1 MQESKVRVG
10 VRASV
15 AEGSVWERVSG
26 EQEKPFGLCQPP
38 TLTGVGNH
46 HSLFGLLGFRGI
58 SDPVVAGAIN
68 TLVLEPSSVL
78 PDPSSLDP
86 EPSSVLPD
94 SSSRDAEPSSVK
106 VSASVKYVTLES
118 GLSEN
123 KTSTALSAAG
133 KPAFGA
139 TATKLDLVA
148 TKEADFAPLSK
159 VDPSTTSNLIETS
172 ALAAGTKL
180 VGDVFIHGS
189 AIPVPGSSNQTAAD
203 SRSDISALPAQDS
216 SIQITAEDSRSDI
229 SAIPAQDSSVQIIAQ
244 DTRSDSSAL
253 PAQDLSVQITVEDL
267 RSDISAIPAQDSSV
281 QIVAEDQTTAE
292 DPRADINDWSAG
304 WRAAVGDQWGV
315 FCCGMCGSVKSPG
328 GLDGGQPVLNN
339 TVDLGLLSD
348 AGSAVSGTQSADALD
363 NPIVR
368 ENMLQGSPQSEWGI
382 DGGGDANIEGFA
394 TDISVDNGHTVSF
407 KINTDST
414 HYRIDIYRIGYY
426 GGDGAH
432 KVATIDKSLPTAQ
445 NQPIP
450 LFDPAT
456 KLVDAGNWS
465 VSATWDVP
473 QDAVSGVYFAKLT
486 RLDGVAGAN
495 IIPFIVRDDEHP
507 SDITFQTSDTTWEAY
522 NPWGGYNL
530 YGSIDGPLN
539 DSRASAVSYNRP
551 IITRGGGVAA
561 GPQDFIFGV
570 EYPAIRWLEE
580 NGYNVNYISGVDT
593 ARDGAQLLNSKIFLS
608 VGHDEY
614 WSGSQYA
621 NVMAARD
628 AGVNLAFWSGNEVY
642 WRTRWETSIDGSGT
656 PYRTLVTYKEIRSG
670 ANTDPIDTTST
681 WRDPVYGPGLPE
693 NSLTGTMFTV
703 DSYRLDTMKIPYA
716 LSNFRFWSNT
726 AVADLQPGQVYSLTP
741 NLLGYEWDSDV
752 DNGFR
757 PAGLINLSSTT
768 LQVEQKLLDYG
779 TTTGD
784 GTATH
789 ALTLYRAAS
798 GALVFG
804 AGTVYWAWGLD
815 DNHDLEQTPIDPN
828 VQQAM
833 VNLFTDMGVQP
844 DTLMASLVL
853 ASQST
858 DHTAPTS
865 TVTTP
870 GTSATL
876 PAFSP
881 ITITGTAADTGGG
894 IVAVVEVST
903 DNGTTWHRANG
914 FENWTYSWT
923 PIKGG
928 TYTIKSRAV
937 DDSVNMEAAGAG
949 VTVTVNQPLTRTLFT
964 GNEIPAVQT
973 DTDPNGVNLG
983 VKFVATQ
990 AGTIVGV
997 KYYKGI
1003 LDTSD
1008 HVGSLWSSTGT
1019 LLASATFTNESTSG
1033 WQTAIF
1039 SNPVTVTGGTPY
1051 VVSYHSN
1058 GHYADTTGF
1067 FADTYGNGPL
1077 SVAGNASGTGN
1088 SYFAYGNANAFPIT
1102 SAGGTN
1108 YWVDVLYV
1116 PAGNGVNHA
1125 PSPTNDAAFTQ
1136 RNTALNIAG
1145 SQLLAN
1151 DSDADGDVLS
1161 VSGVGGA
1168 VGGTVSY
1175 NAQTNT
1181 ATFIPTQ
1188 DFQGAASFN
1197 YSATDGQ
1204 VATTGTVNVAVVAP
1218 FMAEGLFTS
1227 SQTPDVLSDPDPA
1240 QVNLGVKFVASEA
1253 GSIAG
1258 LEYYRGTGD
1267 TGTHTGSLWS
1277 STGQL
1282 LATATFAAET
1292 ASGWQTVNFSSP
1304 VTIAPDTTYVAS
1316 YHSNGHY
1323 AATGNYFGA
1332 IYTNGS
1338 LATAGPAAS
1347 VYTYGAGNLFPTN
1360 TSNANYWVDVL
1371 FVSSG
1376 APVAV
1381 NDSGFTTPQGTALEI
1396 PTATLLANDRDP
1408 NNDPL
1413 SFVNVVRGVG
1423 GSPTYNAQTG
1433 KVTFAPDPGFIG
1445 AATFTY
1451 QITDG
1456 TNDPASA
1463 SVNLTVLPPAS
1474 TAQLFAYSDTPAV
1487 LSDPDSN
1494 SVNLGVKFLATEAG
1508 AITGLK
1514 YYKGAGDTG
1523 THVGTLWASTGTLLA
1538 SATFTNESAS
1548 GWQYVTFANSVSISA
1563 GTTYV
1568 ASYHSNGHYTD
1579 TGNYFTSTYTNGA
1592 LATPGPAAG
1601 VYAYGPND
1609 LFPTST
1615 SSANYWVDVLFVP
1628 SGAPI
1633 AVNDK
1638 GFTTSRGTALE
1649 IPGAT
1654 LLANDTDPNGDPL
1667 SVAAVGSQLGGTV
1680 SLASNAV
1687 TFTPTPGYIGAASF
1701 AYQITDGSH
1710 TSVPAT
1716 VELTVLPAPT
1726 TAQLFTSTDS
1736 PANLSDPDPAQ
1747 VNLGVKFDSSQS
1759 GLVTGLKYYKGI
1771 GDTGTHVG
1779 SLWTSDGTLLAS
1791 ATFTNETASGWQ
1803 YVTFAN
1809 PVAITA
1815 GTTYVA
1821 SYSSNG
1827 HYASTGNFFTT
1838 EYTNGILSTSGPN
1851 ASVYTYGTGTLFP
1864 ISASTANY
1872 WVDVLLDPPAGP
1884 NAAPVIS
1891 SPATA
1896 SFPENAVGTVLT
1908 VTATDP
1914 DAGQTLSYT
1923 IIGGADAAK
1932 FTLNG
1937 TTGALAFVTAPDF
1950 EAPTDSGANNVYDV
1964 TVQVS
1969 DGNGGIATQAV
1980 AVTVTNQNEVP
1991 TVTSNGGGDT
2001 AAASIAEN
2009 TTVVTTVAATDPDVG
2024 QTLSYS
2030 IVGGADAGKFTINA
2044 TTGALAFVTAPDFE
2058 APTDTG
2064 ANNVYD
2070 VTVQVSDG
2078 SGGIDTQAVAV
2089 TVTNQNELPAITS
2102 NGGGDSAA
2110 ASIAENTMVV
2120 TTVAATDPDAGQT
2133 LSYAII
2139 GGADAAKFTIN
2150 GTTGALAFV
2159 TAPDFEAPT
2168 DSGANNVYDVTVQV
2182 SDGSGGID
2190 TQAIAVTVQN
2200 VTGATINGTNLAETL
2215 TGTGEEDI
2223 INALGGDDTLNGA
2236 GGADTMVGG
2245 LGNDTY
2251 VVDNAGDVVTENAN
2265 EGIDTVQAAVTYTLA
2280 ANVENLTLTGTGNIN
2295 GTGNPLGNVLT
2306 GNSGANVLTGLDGN
2320 DTLAGGGGADT
2331 LDGGAGTDTASYAA
2345 SSSGVAVS
2353 LAAGTSSGGDAG
2365 GDTLISIENLTGS
2378 GLNDTLEGDGANN
2391 ILNGGAGT
2399 DTVSYEN
2406 AGAAVTVSLAV
2417 GTAQNTSGA
2426 GTDTLS
2432 GFENL
2437 MGSAFDDALTGS
2449 TAANVLMGLA
2459 GNDTLNGGAGIDTLI
2474 GGVGNDTYVVDNAG
2488 DVVTENANEGI
2499 DRVQAAVTYTLAANV
2514 ENLTLTGTGNIN
2526 GTGNAL
2532 DNVVVGNSGNN
2543 ILAGLGGSDTLDGGA
2558 GTDTASYAASSS
2570 GVTVSLAAGTSS
2582 GGDAGGDTLISF
2594 ENLTGSGLND
2604 TLEGDGANNI
2614 LNGGAGTDTVS
2625 YENAGAAVTVSLA
2638 VGTAQNT
2645 SGAGTDT
2652 LSGFENL
2659 MGSAFDD
2666 ALTGSTAANVLMGL
2680 AGNDTLNGGAGIDT
2694 LIGGV
2699 GNDTYVVDNAGDVV
2713 TENANEGIDRVQAA
2727 VTYTLAANVENL
2739 TLTGTGNINGTGNA
2753 LDNVVVGNS
2762 GNNILAGLGGS
2773 DTLDGGAGTDTASY
2787 AASSSGVTVSL
2798 AAGTSSGG
2806 DAGGDTLISIENL
2819 TGSGLNDTLEGDGA
2833 NNVLNGGAGT
2843 DTVSYEH
2850 AGAAVT
2856 VSLAIGTAQNT
2867 GGAGTDTLSGFEN
2880 LMGSAFDD
2888 ALTGTTGANVLT
2900 GLAGNDTLNG
2910 GAGADTLVGGAG
2922 NDTLVGGSGA
2932 DILTGG
2938 LDADRFVFSA
2948 LGDSAPGAPDSI
2960 TDFTHGTDLIDLS
2973 AIDAN
2978 TSLSGN
2984 QAFVFSGQNANVVPL
2999 SVTWFESGGN
3009 TIIRA
3014 DVNGNTT
3021 ADFMITLTGTN
3032 HNLSASDFIL

>member
-1 MQESKVRVG
+1 MREPKVRVG

-15 AEGSVWERVSG
+15 AESSVG
-26 EQEKPFGLCQPP
+26 EQVSDEREKPFGLCQLP
-38 TLTGVGNH
+38 TLAGVDNH
-46 HSLFGLLGFRGI
+46 HSLIGLLAFRGI

-68 TLVLEPSSVL
+68 TLALEPRSIR
-78 PDPSSLDP
+78 PGPCSLDP
-86 EPSSVLPD
+86 EPSSVPSDLSSFD
-94 SSSRDAEPSSVK
+94 SEPSSSSVR
-106 VSASVKYVTLES
+106 VPASVKYVTLELAS
-118 GLSEN
+118 LSMS
-123 KTSTALSAAG
+123 KTGSASQF
-133 KPAFGA
+133 AFGA
-139 TATKLDLVA
+139 TAAAIKLDPLA
-148 TKEADFAPLSK
+148 TKGADFAPLWK
-159 VDPSTTSNLIETS
+159 VDPSASLNSAETS

-189 AIPVPGSSNQTAAD
+189 PIPVPGSSNQTAAD
-203 SRSDISALPAQDS
+203 SRSDISAIPAQDS
-216 SIQITAEDSRSDI
+216 SVQITAEDSRSDI
-229 SAIPAQDSSVQIIAQ
+229 S
-244 DTRSDSSAL
+244 TL
-253 PAQDLSVQITVEDL
+253 PAQDLSVQITVEDS
-267 RSDISAIPAQDSSV
+267 RADISAIPAQDLNVQIIAEDSRLDSSATASQDASV
-281 QIVAEDQTTAE
+281 QTAAE

-315 FCCGMCGSVKSPG
+315 YCCGMCGSVTSPG

-348 AGSAVSGTQSADALD
+348 AGSSAPASQSADALT
-363 NPIVR
+363 NPIVL
-368 ENMLQGSPQSEWGI
+368 ENMLPGSPQSEWGI

-414 HYRIDIYRIGYY
+414 HYKIDIYRIGYY
-426 GGDGAH
+426 GGDGAR
-432 KVATIDKSLPTAQ
+432 KVATFDKTLETAQ
-445 NQPIP
+445 DQPIP
-450 LFDPAT
+450 LFDPVT

-486 RLDGVAGAN
+486 RLDGVAGEN

-507 SDITFQTSDTTWEAY
+507 SDITFQTSDTTWQAY

-561 GPQDFIFGV
+561 GPQDFVFGV

-593 ARDGAQLLNSKIFLS
+593 ARDGEQLLNSKIFLS

-614 WSGSQYA
+614 WSGDQYT
-621 NVMAARD
+621 NVKAARD
-628 AGVNLAFWSGNEVY
+628 AGVSLAFWSGNEVY

-726 AVADLQPGQVYSLTP
+726 DVADLQPGQVYSLVP

-757 PAGLINLSSTT
+757 PDGLINLSSTT

-779 TTTGD
+779 TKTGD

-789 ALTLYRAAS
+789 ALTLYRAES

-815 DNHDLEQTPIDPN
+815 DNHDLEETPVDPN

-833 VNLFTDMGVQP
+833 VNLFADMGVQP

-865 TVTTP
+865 TITP
-870 GTSATL
+870 PGPSATL
-876 PAFSP
+876 PAYSP
-881 ITITGTAADTGGG
+881 VTITGTAVDTGGG

-903 DNGTTWHRANG
+903 DNGVTWHRANG

-923 PIKGG
+923 PIAGG

-937 DDSVNMEAAGAG
+937 DDSVNIETAGAG
-949 VTVTVNQPLTRTLFT
+949 VAVTVNQPLTRTLFT
-964 GNEIPAVQT
+964 GNDIPAVQT
-973 DTDPNGVNLG
+973 DVDPNGVNLG
-983 VKFVATQ
+983 VKFIPTQ
-990 AGTIVGV
+990 AGSIVGM
-997 KYYKGI
+997 KFYKGL
-1003 LDTSD
+1003 LDTGD
-1008 HVGSLWSSTGT
+1008 HTGSLWSSTGT
-1019 LLASATFTNESTSG
+1019 LLASATFTTESVGG
-1033 WQTAIF
+1033 WQTVIF

-1058 GHYADTTGF
+1058 GHYANTAGF
-1067 FADTYGNGPL
+1067 FADDYGNGPL
-1077 SVAGNASGTGN
+1077 SVAGNSSSTGN
-1088 SYFAYGNANAFPIT
+1088 SYFAYGTANAFPSN

-1116 PAGNGVNHA
+1116 PTGNGVNHA
-1125 PSPTNDAAFTQ
+1125 PSLTNDAAFTQ
-1136 RNTALNIAG
+1136 RDTLLNIAG

-1151 DSDADGDVLS
+1151 DSDADGDRLS
-1161 VSGVGGA
+1161 ISGVSGA

-1175 NAQTNT
+1175 NAQTN
-1181 ATFIPTQ
+1181 AVTFIPTQ
-1188 DFQGAASFN
+1188 GFQGAASFN
-1197 YSATDGQ
+1197 YSASDGQ
-1204 VATTGTVNVAVVAP
+1204 VATAGTVNVSVVAP
-1218 FMAEGLFTS
+1218 FTAEGLFTS
-1227 SQTPDVLSDPDPA
+1227 SQTPAVLSDPDPA
-1240 QVNLGVKFVASEA
+1240 QVNLGVKFVASEV

-1258 LEYYRGTGD
+1258 LKYYRGTGD
-1267 TGTHTGSLWS
+1267 SGTHIGSLWS

-1304 VTIAPDTTYVAS
+1304 VAIAPNTTYVAS

-1323 AATGNYFGA
+1323 AATGNYFDA
-1332 IYTNGS
+1332 VYTNGS
-1338 LATAGPAAS
+1338 LATAGPAAGI
-1347 VYTYGAGNLFPTN
+1347 YTYGAGNLFPTN

-1376 APVAV
+1376 APAAV
-1381 NDSGFTTPQGTALEI
+1381 NDSGFTTSQGTPLQIA
-1396 PTATLLANDRDP
+1396 TTTLLANDRDP
-1408 NNDPL
+1408 NNDQL
-1413 SFVNVVRGVG
+1413 SVIDVLPGVG
-1423 GSPTYNAQTG
+1423 GIPTYNVQSGT
-1433 KVTFAPDPGFIG
+1433 VTFTPNTGFIG

-1451 QITDG
+1451 RITDG

-1463 SVNLTVLPPAS
+1463 SVNLTVLPPP
-1474 TAQLFAYSDTPAV
+1474 TIAQLFAYPDTPAV
-1487 LSDPDSN
+1487 LSDPDPN
-1494 SVNLGVKFLATEAG
+1494 GVNLGVKFLASEGG

-1523 THVGTLWASTGTLLA
+1523 THVGSLWTSSGTLLA

-1548 GWQYVTFANSVSISA
+1548 GWQYVTFDNPVSISA

-1568 ASYHSNGHYTD
+1568 ASYHSNGHYTA
-1579 TGNYFTSTYTNGA
+1579 TSNYFTSAYTNGS
-1592 LATPGPAAG
+1592 LATPGPGAG
-1601 VYAYGPND
+1601 VYAYGASD
-1609 LFPTST
+1609 LFPNTT
-1615 SSANYWVDVLFVP
+1615 SSANYWVDVLFAP
-1628 SGAPI
+1628 SGAPVP
-1633 AVNDK
+1633 ADDD
-1638 GFTTSRGTALE
+1638 GFTTIKGTALS
-1649 IPGAT
+1649 IQGSQ
-1654 LLANDTDPNGDPL
+1654 LLLNDTDPNGDQL
-1667 SVAAVGSQLGGTV
+1667 SVVAVGSQLGGSV
-1680 SLASNAV
+1680 SLNSNVV

-1701 AYQITDGSH
+1701 TYQITDGPH

-1716 VELTVLPAPT
+1716 VELTVLPAST
-1726 TAQLFTSTDS
+1726 TAQLFAYTDA

-1779 SLWTSDGTLLAS
+1779 SLWSSDGTLLAS

-1838 EYTNGILSTSGPN
+1838 EYTNGILSTSGPD
-1851 ASVYTYGTGTLFP
+1851 ASVYTYGAGNLFP
-1864 ISASTANY
+1864 SNVSAANY
-1872 WVDVLLDPPAGP
+1872 WVDVLLDPPVG
-1884 NAAPVIS
+1884 NNVAPAFS
-1891 SPATA
+1891 SAATA
-1896 SFPENAVGTVLT
+1896 TFAENAVGTVLL

-1914 DAGQTLSYT
+1914 DAGQTLSYA

-1932 FTLNG
+1932 FTLNA

-1950 EAPTDSGANNVYDV
+1950 EAPTDSAANNVYDV

-1969 DGNGGIATQAV
+1969 DGNGGIATQAIAVTVTDQNDVPTITSNGGGNTAAVSIAENTV
-1980 AVTVTNQNEVP
+1980 AVTTVTANDPDSGQTLIYSKSGGADAGLFTIDANTGALAFVTAPNFEAPTDSGGDNVYDVTIQVSDGVGGIDTQAIAVAVTNQNELP
-1991 TVTSNGGGDT
+1991 TITSNGGGDT

-2009 TTVVTTVAATDPDVG
+2009 TTEVTTVTATDPDAG
-2024 QTLSYS
+2024 QTLSYA
-2030 IVGGADAGKFTINA
+2030 IVGGADAAKFTINA

-2058 APTDTG
+2058 APTDSG
-2064 ANNVYD
+2064 ANDVYD

-2078 SGGIDTQAVAV
+2078 S
-2089 TVTNQNELPAITS
+2089 S
-2102 NGGGDSAA
+2102 
-2110 ASIAENTMVV
+2110 
-2120 TTVAATDPDAGQT
+2120 
-2133 LSYAII
+2133 
-2139 GGADAAKFTIN
+2139 
-2150 GTTGALAFV
+2150 
-2159 TAPDFEAPT
+2159 
-2168 DSGANNVYDVTVQV
+2168 
-2182 SDGSGGID
+2182 GID
-2190 TQAIAVTVQN
+2190 TQAIAVSVQN
-2200 VTGATINGTNLAETL
+2200 VIGAAINGTNLAETL

-2236 GGADTMVGG
+2236 VGADTLVGG
-2245 LGNDTY
+2245 LGNDIY

-2265 EGIDTVQAAVTYTLA
+2265 EGIDTVQASVTYTLA
-2280 ANVENLTLTGTGNIN
+2280 ANVENLTLTGNGNIS
-2295 GTGNPLGNVLT
+2295 GTGNALGNVLT
-2306 GNSGANVLTGLDGN
+2306 GNSGANALTGLDGN
-2320 DTLAGGGGADT
+2320 DTLAGGAGSDT
-2331 LDGGAGTDTASYAA
+2331 LDGGAGTDTASYVA
-2345 SSSGVAVS
+2345 SSSGVTVS
-2353 LAAGTSSGGDAG
+2353 LAAGTASGGDAQ
-2365 GDTLISIENLTGS
+2365 GDTLISIQNLTGS
-2378 GLNDTLEGDGANN
+2378 GFNDALEGDGANN
-2391 ILNGGAGT
+2391 LLNGGAGT
-2399 DTVSYEN
+2399 DIVSYEH
-2406 AGAAVTVSLAV
+2406 AGAAVAVSLA
-2417 GTAQNTSGA
+2417 TTAAQNTGGA

-2437 MGSAFDDALTGS
+2437 MGSVFNDALTGS
-2449 TAANVLMGLA
+2449 TAANVLIGLA
-2459 GNDTLNGGAGIDTLI
+2459 GDDTLNGGAGIDTLI

-2582 GGDAGGDTLISF
+2582 GGDAQGDTLISF
-2594 ENLTGSGLND
+2594 ENLTGSG
-2604 TLEGDGANNI
+2604 
-2614 LNGGAGTDTVS
+2614 
-2625 YENAGAAVTVSLA
+2625 
-2638 VGTAQNT
+2638 
-2645 SGAGTDT
+2645 
-2652 LSGFENL
+2652 F
-2659 MGSAFDD
+2659 
-2666 ALTGSTAANVLMGL
+2666 
-2680 AGNDTLNGGAGIDT
+2680 
-2694 LIGGV
+2694 
-2699 GNDTYVVDNAGDVV
+2699 
-2713 TENANEGIDRVQAA
+2713 
-2727 VTYTLAANVENL
+2727 
-2739 TLTGTGNINGTGNA
+2739 
-2753 LDNVVVGNS
+2753 
-2762 GNNILAGLGGS
+2762 
-2773 DTLDGGAGTDTASY
+2773 
-2787 AASSSGVTVSL
+2787 
-2798 AAGTSSGG
+2798 
-2806 DAGGDTLISIENL
+2806 
-2819 TGSGLNDTLEGDGA
+2819 NDTLEGDGA

-2856 VSLAIGTAQNT
+2856 VSLAIGAAQNT
-2867 GGAGTDTLSGFEN
+2867 GGAGTDTLSGFES
-2880 LMGSAFDD
+2880 LTGSVFND
-2888 ALTGTTGANVLT
+2888 ALTGSTAANVLM

-2910 GAGADTLVGGAG
+2910 GAGADTLIGGAG
-2922 NDTLVGGSGA
+2922 NDTLVGGSGT

-2948 LGDSAPGAPDSI
+2948 LGDSAPGTPDLV
-2960 TDFTHGTDLIDLS
+2960 TDFVPGIDIIDLS

-2978 TSLSGN
+2978 TSLNGD
-2984 QAFVFSGQNANVVPL
+2984 QAFAFGGQNANVVAR
-2999 SVTWFESGGN
+2999 SVTWFENGGN
-3009 TIIRA
+3009 TIIQA

-3021 ADFMITLTGTN
+3021 ADFMITLTGTD
-3032 HNLSASDFIL
+3032 HNLSASVFIL